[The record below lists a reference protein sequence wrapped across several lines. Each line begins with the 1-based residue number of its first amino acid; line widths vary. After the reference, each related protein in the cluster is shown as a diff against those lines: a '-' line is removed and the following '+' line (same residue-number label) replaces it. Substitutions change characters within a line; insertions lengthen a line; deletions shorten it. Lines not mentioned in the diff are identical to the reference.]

1 MGENFLW
8 TISLSAVGITGMW
21 ISGNGSKWG
30 WFIGL
35 CAQVLWITFA
45 IVTRQ
50 YGLILGSIFYGA
62 VNLRNLLK
70 WRARERKSAV
80 NS

>member
-1 MGENFLW
+1 MGENFIW
-8 TISLSAVGITGMW
+8 TVCLSIVGITGMW

-50 YGLILGSIFYGA
+50 YGLILGSLCYGA

-70 WRARERKSAV
+70 WRAAERKVTDNA
-80 NS
+80 